1 MPLDVNVVG
10 TVEAFSTVAVRAQVT
25 GELKDVN
32 FQQGDDVQAGQ
43 VLFTLDHRP
52 LEAALNQAEANLAR
66 DTAQAA
72 NAKVI
77 AQRMEDLVERGVGT
91 REQRDTARTTAAA
104 LDAVVGA
111 NRAAVENAKVQLQ
124 YATIRAPIAGRTGAL
139 MVHAGNLVRANDQL
153 PLVVINQ
160 VSPIYVSFG
169 VPEALLP
176 DLRRYMA
183 MRELEVEAL
192 PPNEEIAPATGRITF
207 VDNQVDQTTGT
218 IRIKATFPNSNRRLW
233 PGQFV
238 NVRVRL
244 TSDPRAIVVPSVAVQ
259 AGPEGQYVY
268 VVKDDQTV
276 EMRPVVVA
284 RTAGAETVLKEGV
297 KPGETVVTDGQLR
310 LVPGSRIS
318 IKGGQHREGRLM
330 NLSALFIKRPITT
343 TLITLGIVVFGVM
356 SYRVLPV
363 ADLPAIDFPTIS
375 VNASL
380 PGASP
385 ETMASAVAL
394 PLEKQFSTISGL
406 TSMNSTNMQG
416 STSITLQF
424 DLSRDIDAAAQDVQT
439 MIARAT
445 RQLPPQMPSPP
456 SYMKVNPGDYPV
468 MLLVMRSPTL
478 PLSTVNEYAESNVSQ
493 RISMVNGVAQV
504 NVFGPQKYAVRID
517 VDPRKLSAH
526 GIGIDEVVTAIQA
539 SNVNLPTGTMAGR
552 DRIFTVLA
560 DGQLLNAASYAPMV
574 IAYRNG
580 NPVRLGD
587 VARVYDGVEQDKT
600 ASWYQGVRNISLMI
614 QKQPGSNVVQVVDDI
629 KELLPVC
636 PRTAA
641 AVGAARRQNGSVGV
655 DSRIGPRREAHAA
668 ASRSASS
675 SPSSSCSCA
684 ASPRPSSR
692 A

>member
-1 MPLDVNVVG
+1 MHLSPMHPVHRLFFGLLLGITAALVGCSASDAQAPNAGSSQPAVPVTVDRVIEKEMPLDVNVVG

-32 FQQGDDVQAGQ
+32 FKQGDDVQAGQ
-43 VLFTLDHRP
+43 VLFTLDRRP

-183 MRELEVEAL
+183 QRELEVEAL

-244 TSDPRAIVVPSVAVQ
+244 AVDPRATVVPSVAVQ

-268 VVKDDQTV
+268 VVKADQTV
-276 EMRPVVVA
+276 ELRPVVVA
-284 RTAGAETVLKEGV
+284 RTAGSETILRQGV
-297 KPGETVVTDGQLR
+297 KAGETVVIDGQLR
-310 LVPGSRIS
+310 LVPGSRIN
-318 IKGGQHREGRLM
+318 IKGG
-330 NLSALFIKRPITT
+330 T
-343 TLITLGIVVFGVM
+343 
-356 SYRVLPV
+356 
-363 ADLPAIDFPTIS
+363 
-375 VNASL
+375 
-380 PGASP
+380 
-385 ETMASAVAL
+385 
-394 PLEKQFSTISGL
+394 
-406 TSMNSTNMQG
+406 
-416 STSITLQF
+416 
-424 DLSRDIDAAAQDVQT
+424 
-439 MIARAT
+439 
-445 RQLPPQMPSPP
+445 
-456 SYMKVNPGDYPV
+456 
-468 MLLVMRSPTL
+468 
-478 PLSTVNEYAESNVSQ
+478 
-493 RISMVNGVAQV
+493 
-504 NVFGPQKYAVRID
+504 PQK
-517 VDPRKLSAH
+517 
-526 GIGIDEVVTAIQA
+526 
-539 SNVNLPTGTMAGR
+539 
-552 DRIFTVLA
+552 A
-560 DGQLLNAASYAPMV
+560 DS
-574 IAYRNG
+574 
-580 NPVRLGD
+580 
-587 VARVYDGVEQDKT
+587 
-600 ASWYQGVRNISLMI
+600 
-614 QKQPGSNVVQVVDDI
+614 
-629 KELLPVC
+629 
-636 PRTAA
+636 
-641 AVGAARRQNGSVGV
+641 
-655 DSRIGPRREAHAA
+655 
-668 ASRSASS
+668 
-675 SPSSSCSCA
+675 
-684 ASPRPSSR
+684 
-692 A
+692 

>member
-1 MPLDVNVVG
+1 MCAALPGCSSSDAQAPNPGAGQSAVPVTVGRVIEKEMPLDVSVVG

-25 GELKDVN
+25 GELKAVN
-32 FQQGDDVQAGQ
+32 FKQGDDVREGQ

-52 LEAALNQAEANLAR
+52 LEAALHQAEANLAR

-169 VPEALLP
+169 IPEALLP

-244 TSDPRAIVVPSVAVQ
+244 ATDPNALVVPSVAVQ

-268 VVKDDQTV
+268 VVKDGKTV
-276 EMRPVVVA
+276 EMRPVEVA
-284 RTAGAETVLKEGV
+284 RTAGQETVLKQGV

-310 LVPGSRIS
+310 LVPGSRIT
-318 IKGGQHREGRLM
+318 IKGGNTE
-330 NLSALFIKRPITT
+330 K
-343 TLITLGIVVFGVM
+343 
-356 SYRVLPV
+356 
-363 ADLPAIDFPTIS
+363 ADS
-375 VNASL
+375 
-380 PGASP
+380 
-385 ETMASAVAL
+385 
-394 PLEKQFSTISGL
+394 
-406 TSMNSTNMQG
+406 
-416 STSITLQF
+416 
-424 DLSRDIDAAAQDVQT
+424 
-439 MIARAT
+439 
-445 RQLPPQMPSPP
+445 
-456 SYMKVNPGDYPV
+456 
-468 MLLVMRSPTL
+468 
-478 PLSTVNEYAESNVSQ
+478 
-493 RISMVNGVAQV
+493 
-504 NVFGPQKYAVRID
+504 
-517 VDPRKLSAH
+517 
-526 GIGIDEVVTAIQA
+526 
-539 SNVNLPTGTMAGR
+539 
-552 DRIFTVLA
+552 
-560 DGQLLNAASYAPMV
+560 
-574 IAYRNG
+574 
-580 NPVRLGD
+580 
-587 VARVYDGVEQDKT
+587 
-600 ASWYQGVRNISLMI
+600 
-614 QKQPGSNVVQVVDDI
+614 
-629 KELLPVC
+629 
-636 PRTAA
+636 
-641 AVGAARRQNGSVGV
+641 
-655 DSRIGPRREAHAA
+655 
-668 ASRSASS
+668 
-675 SPSSSCSCA
+675 
-684 ASPRPSSR
+684 
-692 A
+692 

>member
-1 MPLDVNVVG
+1 MHPVHRLIFCLLVGTTVALPACSASNANGPNAGSSQPAVPITVATVVEKEMPLDVNVVG
-10 TVEAFSTVAVRAQVT
+10 AVEAFSTVAVRAQVT

-169 VPEALLP
+169 VPEGLLP

-183 MRELEVEAL
+183 IRDLAVEAL
-192 PPNEEIAPATGRITF
+192 PPNEEIAPASGRITF

-244 TSDPRAIVVPSVAVQ
+244 TSDLRAIVVPSVAVQ

-268 VVKDDQTV
+268 VVKNDQTV

-297 KPGETVVTDGQLR
+297 KPGESIVTDGQLR
-310 LVPGSRIS
+310 LVPGSRITV
-318 IKGGQHREGRLM
+318 KDGNTQ
-330 NLSALFIKRPITT
+330 K
-343 TLITLGIVVFGVM
+343 
-356 SYRVLPV
+356 
-363 ADLPAIDFPTIS
+363 ADS
-375 VNASL
+375 
-380 PGASP
+380 
-385 ETMASAVAL
+385 
-394 PLEKQFSTISGL
+394 
-406 TSMNSTNMQG
+406 
-416 STSITLQF
+416 
-424 DLSRDIDAAAQDVQT
+424 
-439 MIARAT
+439 
-445 RQLPPQMPSPP
+445 
-456 SYMKVNPGDYPV
+456 
-468 MLLVMRSPTL
+468 
-478 PLSTVNEYAESNVSQ
+478 
-493 RISMVNGVAQV
+493 
-504 NVFGPQKYAVRID
+504 
-517 VDPRKLSAH
+517 
-526 GIGIDEVVTAIQA
+526 
-539 SNVNLPTGTMAGR
+539 
-552 DRIFTVLA
+552 
-560 DGQLLNAASYAPMV
+560 
-574 IAYRNG
+574 
-580 NPVRLGD
+580 
-587 VARVYDGVEQDKT
+587 
-600 ASWYQGVRNISLMI
+600 
-614 QKQPGSNVVQVVDDI
+614 
-629 KELLPVC
+629 
-636 PRTAA
+636 
-641 AVGAARRQNGSVGV
+641 
-655 DSRIGPRREAHAA
+655 
-668 ASRSASS
+668 
-675 SPSSSCSCA
+675 
-684 ASPRPSSR
+684 
-692 A
+692 

>member
-1 MPLDVNVVG
+1 MPHINRLIFGLLVGISAVLPACSASDAQAPRAGASQAAVPITVGSVVVKEMPLDVNVVG

-77 AQRMEDLVERGVGT
+77 AQRMDDLVERGVGT

-111 NRAAVENAKVQLQ
+111 NTAAVENAKVQLQ

-183 MRELEVEAL
+183 IRELDVEAL

-238 NVRVRL
+238 NVKVRL
-244 TSDPRAIVVPSVAVQ
+244 TSDPRALVVPSVAVQ

-268 VVKDDQTV
+268 IVKTDHTV

-297 KPGETVVTDGQLR
+297 KPGESVVTDGQLR
-310 LVPGSRIS
+310 LVPGGRIT
-318 IKGGQHREGRLM
+318 IKGETSQ
-330 NLSALFIKRPITT
+330 K
-343 TLITLGIVVFGVM
+343 
-356 SYRVLPV
+356 
-363 ADLPAIDFPTIS
+363 ADS
-375 VNASL
+375 
-380 PGASP
+380 
-385 ETMASAVAL
+385 
-394 PLEKQFSTISGL
+394 
-406 TSMNSTNMQG
+406 
-416 STSITLQF
+416 
-424 DLSRDIDAAAQDVQT
+424 
-439 MIARAT
+439 
-445 RQLPPQMPSPP
+445 
-456 SYMKVNPGDYPV
+456 
-468 MLLVMRSPTL
+468 
-478 PLSTVNEYAESNVSQ
+478 
-493 RISMVNGVAQV
+493 
-504 NVFGPQKYAVRID
+504 
-517 VDPRKLSAH
+517 
-526 GIGIDEVVTAIQA
+526 
-539 SNVNLPTGTMAGR
+539 
-552 DRIFTVLA
+552 
-560 DGQLLNAASYAPMV
+560 
-574 IAYRNG
+574 
-580 NPVRLGD
+580 
-587 VARVYDGVEQDKT
+587 
-600 ASWYQGVRNISLMI
+600 
-614 QKQPGSNVVQVVDDI
+614 
-629 KELLPVC
+629 
-636 PRTAA
+636 
-641 AVGAARRQNGSVGV
+641 
-655 DSRIGPRREAHAA
+655 
-668 ASRSASS
+668 
-675 SPSSSCSCA
+675 
-684 ASPRPSSR
+684 
-692 A
+692 

>member
-1 MPLDVNVVG
+1 MHPVHRLIFCLLVGTTVALPACSASNANGPNAGSSQPAVPITVATVVEKEMPLDVNVVG
-10 TVEAFSTVAVRAQVT
+10 AVEAFSTVAVRAQVT

-169 VPEALLP
+169 VPEGLIP

-183 MRELEVEAL
+183 IRDLAVEAL
-192 PPNEEIAPATGRITF
+192 PPNEEIAPASGRITF

-244 TSDPRAIVVPSVAVQ
+244 TSDLRAIVVPSVAVQ

-268 VVKDDQTV
+268 VVKNDQTV

-297 KPGETVVTDGQLR
+297 KPGESIVTDGQLR
-310 LVPGSRIS
+310 LVPGSRITV
-318 IKGGQHREGRLM
+318 KDGNTQ
-330 NLSALFIKRPITT
+330 K
-343 TLITLGIVVFGVM
+343 
-356 SYRVLPV
+356 
-363 ADLPAIDFPTIS
+363 ADS
-375 VNASL
+375 
-380 PGASP
+380 
-385 ETMASAVAL
+385 
-394 PLEKQFSTISGL
+394 
-406 TSMNSTNMQG
+406 
-416 STSITLQF
+416 
-424 DLSRDIDAAAQDVQT
+424 
-439 MIARAT
+439 
-445 RQLPPQMPSPP
+445 
-456 SYMKVNPGDYPV
+456 
-468 MLLVMRSPTL
+468 
-478 PLSTVNEYAESNVSQ
+478 
-493 RISMVNGVAQV
+493 
-504 NVFGPQKYAVRID
+504 
-517 VDPRKLSAH
+517 
-526 GIGIDEVVTAIQA
+526 
-539 SNVNLPTGTMAGR
+539 
-552 DRIFTVLA
+552 
-560 DGQLLNAASYAPMV
+560 
-574 IAYRNG
+574 
-580 NPVRLGD
+580 
-587 VARVYDGVEQDKT
+587 
-600 ASWYQGVRNISLMI
+600 
-614 QKQPGSNVVQVVDDI
+614 
-629 KELLPVC
+629 
-636 PRTAA
+636 
-641 AVGAARRQNGSVGV
+641 
-655 DSRIGPRREAHAA
+655 
-668 ASRSASS
+668 
-675 SPSSSCSCA
+675 
-684 ASPRPSSR
+684 
-692 A
+692 